1 MSNHNRIVAHIR
13 IRNRLAVPVKYTR
26 KYNALNAKSQE
37 SIKGGDGMLL
47 HAMAQKLSYV
57 HNVGGSIVTF
67 GPKATK
73 RVVAKLDQMGLS
85 AVVEFGRVKESAG
98 GEVVVTDNVNQK
110 RYAAIIAGA

>member
-1 MSNHNRIVAHIR
+1 MSNQNRIVAHIR
-13 IRNRLAVPVKYTR
+13 ISNREDVPVKYVR

-37 SIKGGDGMLL
+37 SIRGGDGMLL

-73 RVVAKLDQMGLS
+73 RVVAKLDEMGLN
-85 AVVEFGRVKESAG
+85 AVVEFGRVQEKAE
-98 GEVVVTDNVNQK
+98 GEVIVTENVNQK